1 MAKVSVVE
9 GNYMIHNTI
18 ATDTRYQWGVGS
30 RCIKQS
36 PTCYRPH
43 LSE

>member
-1 MAKVSVVE
+1 MVKVSVVE
-9 GNYMIHNTI
+9 KNYMIHNTI
-18 ATDTRYQWGVGS
+18 ATDTRYLSSVGR

-36 PTCYRPH
+36 PTCYRPY

>member
-1 MAKVSVVE
+1 MAKVSVVYY
-9 GNYMIHNTI
+9 NYMIHNTI
-18 ATDTRYQWGVGS
+18 ATDTWYRWGVGR

-36 PTCYRPH
+36 PICYRPY

>member
-1 MAKVSVVE
+1 MVKVSVVHY
-9 GNYMIHNTI
+9 NYMIYNII
-18 ATDTRYQWGVGS
+18 ATDTQYWWGVGR